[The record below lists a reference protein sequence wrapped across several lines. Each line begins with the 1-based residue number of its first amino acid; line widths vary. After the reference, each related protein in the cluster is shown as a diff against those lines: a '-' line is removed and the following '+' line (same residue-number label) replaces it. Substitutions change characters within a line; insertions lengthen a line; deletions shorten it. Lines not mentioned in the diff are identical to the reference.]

1 MYRVD
6 VSPTSGSTHRRQ
18 EIKAR
23 VSAYWCCVICCVR
36 LFSTRK
42 LEVSDRWWVIPNIQN
57 LLIVLTCIWF
67 SKLKSFFVFS
77 NIMLIVPCTGASAKN
92 LYLSYILSH
101 SMTEG
106 IYCNFERKLGAH
118 DWVCL
123 CAWYFII
130 FRYNLNMNCTKC
142 SSVVCWFSSEVAA
155 CQGSGDTLPKTLNV
169 IICILGK
176 HMYYLYNYAY
186 ECWFP

>member
-1 MYRVD
+1 MCHPHLD
-6 VSPTSGSTHRRQ
+6 QHTGDRRL
-18 EIKAR
+18 KPVWAHTDAVLSA
-23 VSAYWCCVICCVR
+23 VSAR
-36 LFSTRK
+36 T
-42 LEVSDRWWVIPNIQN
+42 LEVSDKWWVIPNIPN
-57 LLIVLTCIWF
+57 LLIFLTCFWF
-67 SKLKSFFVFS
+67 AKRKAYLIFFLNV
-77 NIMLIVPCTGASAKN
+77 MLIVPCTGASAKN

-106 IYCNFERKLGAH
+106 IYCKFERKWGTNN
-118 DWVCL
+118 WVCM
-123 CAWYFII
+123 CARYFII

-142 SSVVCWFSSEVAA
+142 SYVVCWFTSEAAA

-176 HMYYLYNYAY
+176 DMYYLYNYAY